1 MTETISPVAASENST
16 SLYGN
21 RSASKNPD
29 ANFEENLKAEEEKLK
44 TKSLFFSPW
53 SSIQTLMLALSANY
67 DDSLTLSKIE
77 NEFTMHKEPS
87 QAHTQTPVNLNEEK
101 QPKSLGTD
109 IPAPPPPQKTY
120 KLDPKVFQEI
130 LSRSLGAFNVV
141 PAFIGPTE
149 TMDFIA
155 KVDLQQVIDE
165 ITKQA
170 TIVKNQKQTE
180 LLLGL
185 KPDQLGEIL
194 LRITSQNGAL
204 SIQILANEETKKI
217 LDRGLE
223 QLKNSLADAH
233 LNIGNLSVDIGN
245 FGGFQNQPNLFSDL
259 PNIFSG
265 YLVEKEQADMLNFIA
280 SQGAPGRFALGRHLI
295 DWEA

>member
-1 MTETISPVAASENST
+1 MPEIISPVAASDSST

-21 RSASKNPD
+21 SSGPKNSETS
-29 ANFEENLKAEEEKLK
+29 FEENLKTEEEKLK

-53 SSIQTLMLALSANY
+53 SSIQTLMAALSSNY

-77 NEFTMHKEPS
+77 NEFDTRKEP
-87 QAHTQTPVNLNEEK
+87 T
-101 QPKSLGTD
+101 
-109 IPAPPPPQKTY
+109 PPQAPIKPTEEQKPETVKTELPTPPLPQKIY
-120 KLDPKVFQEI
+120 KLDPKVFQDI
-130 LSRSLGAFNVV
+130 LSRSLGAFNIA
-141 PAFIGPTE
+141 PAFMGTTE
-149 TMDFIA
+149 KFDFIT

-185 KPDQLGEIL
+185 KPEQLGEML
-194 LRITSQNGAL
+194 LKITNQNGML
-204 SIQILANEETKKI
+204 SIQILANEETKKS
-217 LDRGLE
+217 LDQSLE

-245 FGGFQNQPNLFSDL
+245 FGSSGNHPNLFSDI
-259 PNIFSG
+259 PNIFSD
-265 YLVEKEQADMLNFIA
+265 YLVEKEPTNMLNFTGT
-280 SQGAPGRFALGRHLI
+280 QGAPRRTLGDRHLI